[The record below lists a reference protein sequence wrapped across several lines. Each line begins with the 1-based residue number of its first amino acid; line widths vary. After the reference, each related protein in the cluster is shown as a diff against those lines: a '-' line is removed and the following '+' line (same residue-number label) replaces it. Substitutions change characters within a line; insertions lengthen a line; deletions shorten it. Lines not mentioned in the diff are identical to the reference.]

1 MINHRQLEAFNAV
14 VAMGTTVKAAEL
26 LGISQPAI
34 SRLIKQLELETKLQL
49 FDRNGG
55 RMYLTRE
62 GSTFHR
68 EVDRSFLSLRKL
80 ELIAHEI
87 RAYENG
93 QLRVGALPALG
104 FSLMPEVAAE
114 FVRNNPNIVIKME
127 TTSSATIRDLVAN
140 SQFDMGFVADEV
152 DISGLVVERFAA
164 PPVVCIMPRGHK
176 LTEKSVI
183 TPQDLENEAFISLS
197 SVDRTRRRID
207 LLFEKLN
214 IHRRIVLET
223 HFALSVCQM
232 VAKGVGIGLINPYS
246 LGSVD
251 AGAVV
256 ARAFSPRINFNT
268 MMVYPPD
275 RALNLPT
282 QAFRKIAH
290 KKAVA
295 ELQDLLIS
303 HRVIFDDLSRQTIGE
318 IASPGPWI
326 RNPKGIQT

>member
-14 VAMGTTVKAAEL
+14 IAMGTTVKAAEL

-34 SRLIKQLELETKLQL
+34 SRLIKQLELQTKLLL
-49 FDRNGG
+49 FDRDGG

-62 GSTFHR
+62 GNAFHR
-68 EVDRSFLSLRKL
+68 EVDRAFLSLRKL

-104 FSLMPEVAAE
+104 FSLMPEVVAE
-114 FVRNNPNIVIKME
+114 FVDRNPNTLIKME

-140 SQFDMGFVADEV
+140 GQFDMGFVADEV

-164 PPVVCIMPRGHK
+164 PPVVCSMPKGHR
-176 LTEKSVI
+176 LAEKSVI
-183 TPQDLENEAFISLS
+183 TPQDLENEAFVSLS

-207 LLFEKLN
+207 VLFEKLK
-214 IHRRIVLET
+214 ISRRIVLET
-223 HFALSVCQM
+223 HFALSVCQV
-232 VAKGVGIGLINPYS
+232 VAKGVGVGLINPYS
-246 LGSVD
+246 LSSVGAD
-251 AGAVV
+251 ALV
-256 ARAFSPRINFNT
+256 ARAFSPRIHFNT

-275 RALNLPT
+275 RALNMPT

-290 KKAVA
+290 EKVVAV
-295 ELQDLLIS
+295 LNGLLLS
-303 HRVIFDDLSRQTIGE
+303 HGVIFDEASRQAVGPITP
-318 IASPGPWI
+318 PGPWI
-326 RNPKGIQT
+326 RNPKGLET